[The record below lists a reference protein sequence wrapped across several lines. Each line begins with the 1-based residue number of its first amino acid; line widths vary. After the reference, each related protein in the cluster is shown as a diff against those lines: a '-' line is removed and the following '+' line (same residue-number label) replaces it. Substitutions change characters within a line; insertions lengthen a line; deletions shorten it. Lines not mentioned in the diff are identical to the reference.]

1 MTRTR
6 TPALGPP
13 ARRRP
18 GPTAGSPFAAEPEAG
33 RKKISITVD
42 QTALDVVRSATAN
55 VSAFYDA
62 AAKEKL
68 YFLKL
73 DQEAARLDAEGARLD
88 RGVYDWVVAKIAA
101 ARAHRGPG

>member
-1 MTRTR
+1 MSRTR
-6 TPALGPP
+6 TPAPGPP

-18 GPTAGSPFAAEPEAG
+18 GPRAGSPSAAEPEAG

-42 QTALDVVRSATAN
+42 KTVLDVVRGTTAN
-55 VSAFYDA
+55 VSAFYDD

-73 DQEAARLDAEGARLD
+73 DQEAARLDAEGTPLD
-88 RGVYDWVVAKIAA
+88 RDGYDWIVAKIAG
-101 ARAHRGPG
+101 ARAHLGPG